1 LKAINTYQTVYF
13 IGIGGI
19 GMSALARYFKAIGK
33 EVLGYDKTETALTQ
47 KLTTEGVKV
56 HYQDTPGYLEACDAV
71 TTLVVVTPAIPKENK
86 ELQLAFS
93 KYDCLK
99 RAELLGLISQDKTTI
114 AVAGTH
120 GKTTTSAMIAHLF
133 HSASKDVTA
142 FLGGISTNF
151 NSNLVIAES
160 DKVVVE
166 ADEFDRSFLKLSPNT
181 AIVTSMDADH
191 LDIYSDAQNIESA
204 FLEFMSLVPDCG
216 HLIIKNGLPHPE
228 GVIAHTYG
236 LDDSADL
243 YADNVRIEN
252 GDYVFDLKGAVEM
265 SGIVMGMPGIHNVE
279 NALAACLACLH
290 NGMTM
295 SEIKVGLRTFA
306 GVKRRFEYCIR
317 KENLVYIDDYAH
329 HPTELERCITS
340 VRQLYPG
347 KKVTGVFQP
356 HLYSRTRDFADGF
369 AESLGLLDELFLL
382 DIYPARE
389 LPISGV
395 DSEWLLAKVTLNSK
409 ELLSKSNAVERVK
422 SSNPEVLLTLG
433 AGDIDKLVQPLTE
446 ALQ

>member
-1 LKAINTYQTVYF
+1 MKGLSTYQTVYF

-19 GMSALARYFKAIGK
+19 GMSALARYFKAINK
-33 EVLGYDKTETALTQ
+33 QVLGYDKTET
-47 KLTTEGVKV
+47 KLTKNLVKEGIEV
-56 HYQDTPGYLEACDAV
+56 HYDEAPDCLSGFNPES
-71 TTLVVVTPAIPKENK
+71 TLVVITPAIPQNNQ
-86 ELQLAFS
+86 ELQLALA

-99 RAELLGLISQDKTTI
+99 RAEVLGLISQDMTTI

-133 HSASKDVTA
+133 ASASKPATA

-151 NSNLVIAES
+151 NSNLVLSDS

-191 LDIYSDAQNIESA
+191 LDIYSDEATIQDA
-204 FLEFMSLVPDCG
+204 FMAFMKLVPDCG
-216 HLIIKNGLPHPE
+216 HLVLRDGLPQPE
-228 GVIAHTYG
+228 GIIVHTYG
-236 LDDSADL
+236 LDANADL
-243 YADNVRIEN
+243 YADHIRIEN
-252 GDYVFDLKGAVEM
+252 GQYVFDLKGSVNEPNM
-265 SGIVMGMPGIHNVE
+265 VMGMPGIHNVE

-295 SEIKVGLRTFA
+295 SEIKEGLRTFA

-347 KKVTGVFQP
+347 KKVTGIFQP
-356 HLYSRTRDFADGF
+356 HLYSRTRDFVDGF
-369 AESLGLLDELFLL
+369 AQSLGLLDELFLL

-395 DSEWLLAKVTLNSK
+395 DSEWLLGKVDMRHK
-409 ELLSKSNAVERVK
+409 ELLSKTDVVERIK
-422 SSNPEVLLTLG
+422 TSEPEVLLTLG

>member
-1 LKAINTYQTVYF
+1 MKAINTYQTVYF

>member
-1 LKAINTYQTVYF
+1 MKPLATYQTIYF
-13 IGIGGI
+13 IGVGGI
-19 GMSALARYFKAIGK
+19 GMSALARYFNAIGK
-33 EVLGYDKTETALTQ
+33 QVLGYDKTETPLTRS
-47 KLTTEGVKV
+47 LSNEGVSV
-56 HYQDTPGYLEACDAV
+56 HYNDDPSRLEAFSPQS
-71 TTLVVVTPAIPKENK
+71 TLVVITPAIPRDNQ
-86 ELQLAFS
+86 ELKLAYE

-99 RAELLGLISQDKTTI
+99 RAEVLGLISQDKTTI

-133 HSASKDVTA
+133 ASASKSVTA

-151 NSNLVIAES
+151 NSNLVLTDS

-166 ADEFDRSFLKLSPNT
+166 ADEFDRSFLRLSPNT

-191 LDIYSDAQNIESA
+191 LDIYSNAETIQDA
-204 FLEFMSLVPDCG
+204 FMEFMALVPECG
-216 HLIIKNGLPHPE
+216 HLILREGLPQPE
-228 GVIAHTYG
+228 NVIVHTYG
-236 LDDSADL
+236 LDANADL
-243 YADNVRIEN
+243 YASNIRIEN
-252 GDYVFDLKGAVEM
+252 GQYVFDLDGSVEEAN
-265 SGIVMGMPGIHNVE
+265 IVMGMPGIHNVE

-295 SEIKVGLRTFA
+295 NEIKEGLRTFA

-347 KKVTGVFQP
+347 KKVTGIFQP

-395 DSEWLLAKVTLNSK
+395 DSAWLLDKVHLDQK
-409 ELLSKSNAVERVK
+409 ELLSKEDAVNRIKMTE
-422 SSNPEVLLTLG
+422 PEVLLTLG